1 MAVQLKSGCI
11 TKTAEGDVAH
21 DVTFTHSGRLL
32 LTVTPKGELVLGEGL
47 SKQAVTQQIGS
58 QLVEQFGLAWN
69 SRLRLAE
76 DRISAAE
83 AKAARLERQNADLKA
98 QIVKQEGQIARLQE
112 AQK

>member
-58 QLVEQFGLAWN
+58 QLVEPLLDETFGGGAGERRQ
-69 SRLRLAE
+69 SERRGLRGQRE
-76 DRISAAE
+76 
-83 AKAARLERQNADLKA
+83 
-98 QIVKQEGQIARLQE
+98 QELLVVAHVRGI
-112 AQK
+112 